1 PLGRALS
8 EPCSGDPE
16 GGGAGALSGV
26 SRLTLAYVD
35 SSCLVAVAFGEPGY
49 EGVVDWLNLCE
60 GLFASNLLEAEVRA
74 ALPRA
79 GGADKE
85 GDLLSGFIWIY
96 PNRQLTAE
104 YRRIL
109 AAGTLKGADLW
120 HVACALFLSPDPK
133 ELAFLTLDRPQKT
146 VARALGFPGLE

>member
-1 PLGRALS
+1 MK
-8 EPCSGDPE
+8 
-16 GGGAGALSGV
+16 
-26 SRLTLAYVD
+26 LAYVD
-35 SSCLVAVAFGEPGY
+35 SSCLVAIAFSEPGY
-49 EGVVDWLNLCE
+49 EEVVDRLNRCE
-60 GLFASNLLEAEVRA
+60 RLFSSNLLEAELRA
-74 ALPRA
+74 ALARE
-79 GGADKE
+79 GATDKE

-133 ELAFLTLDRPQKT
+133 ELAFLTLDRPQKA
-146 VARALGFPGLE
+146 VARALGFPSLE